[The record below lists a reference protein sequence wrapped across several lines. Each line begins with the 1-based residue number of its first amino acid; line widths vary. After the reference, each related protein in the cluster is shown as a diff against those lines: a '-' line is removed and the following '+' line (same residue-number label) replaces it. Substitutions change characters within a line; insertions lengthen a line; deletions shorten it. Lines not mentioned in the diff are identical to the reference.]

1 MKRLLLSVLLLAGC
15 SRGAKVDLLY
25 VDSINAPQTVKA
37 HKPIPVK
44 IRGEF
49 PDPAWKWERN
59 EIVKGDRSI
68 TVSVY
73 GKRDPKKIAVQML
86 VPFELQLNLDGTTP
100 GPLTIIAQG
109 RNSSA
114 STKVDVLQ

>member
-25 VDSINAPQTVKA
+25 VDSISAPETVKA
-37 HKPIPVK
+37 RYPIPVK

-59 EIVKGDRSI
+59 EIVKGDREV

-73 GKRDPKKIAVQML
+73 GKRDPKKIAAQVLM
-86 VPFELQLNLDGTTP
+86 PFELQLNLDGATP
-100 GPLTIIAQG
+100 GPYTIIAIG

-114 STKVDVLQ
+114 STQVEILP